1 MRSTPRTQLTAKIAL
16 NIPILSS
23 PMDTVTE
30 AELAIAL
37 AQEGGLGVIHKN
49 MSIEE
54 QTREVDKVK
63 RSENGIIVDPI
74 TLPPDAT
81 VGQARKIMSGHNI
94 SGVPITVDGYL
105 RGILTR
111 RDLRFLE
118 SNDLRIEE
126 VMTKENLVTA
136 PADTSL
142 EEADRILTKNKV
154 EKLLLVDDE
163 YRLKGLITIKDID
176 KLHRYPN
183 ACKDARGR
191 LRVGA
196 AVGVHDYERIASL
209 LEADVD
215 VLIVDSAHGHSK
227 NVIETVRRIKRD
239 FDIQVVA
246 GNVATG
252 EGTRALI
259 EAGADAVKVGI
270 GPGSICTTRVVS
282 GVGVPQITA
291 IHQSA
296 KAAGG
301 RVPIIADGGIRYSGD
316 ITKAIA
322 AGAHCVMIG
331 GLFAG
336 LAESPGDTIIYRGR
350 SFKTYRGMGSIGAMA
365 KGSHE
370 RYRQD
375 ARNQEYRKQG
385 CAEPE
390 TRSRRRRGPRSLQ
403 GSAGGIRLPA
413 RRRPASRHGLLR
425 NPDHRGAPHQ
435 GAVHPGHRRRR
446 SRKAIPTTSSS
457 PRKLPIT
464 RASAV
469 KMRSVAGRSEQALA
483 TAQAVSVRWF
493 SKETRG
499 HVKITNRVRMIGN
512 KDDQAV
518 TLSVRAAS
526 ELPHVVWLVARE
538 RNRGITVLAIIA
550 IRLDR
555 TNPGSLVLEHWH
567 GPAVCRFDVPIES
580 IHLVRQVPV
589 KQGGVACVA
598 QLRH

>member
-1 MRSTPRTQLTAKIAL
+1 MHDRIAYQGITFDDILLEPGYSDSMPHEVDTRSNLTARIAL
-16 NIPILSS
+16 NIPIISS

-49 MSIEE
+49 MSIED

-81 VGQARKIMSGHNI
+81 VTEARKIMRGHNI
-94 SGVPITVDGYL
+94 SGVPITVNGYL

-183 ACKDARGR
+183 ACKDTRGR

-196 AVGVHDYERIASL
+196 AVGVNDFERVSSL
-209 LEADVD
+209 LNAGVD
-215 VLIVDSAHGHSK
+215 VLVVDSAHGHSK
-227 NVIETVRRIKRD
+227 NVIEIVRRIKRS

-246 GNVATG
+246 GNVGTG
-252 EGTRALI
+252 EGARSLI
-259 EAGADAVKVGI
+259 DAGADAIKVGI

-296 KAAGG
+296 KAIAGK
-301 RVPIIADGGIRYSGD
+301 VPIIADGGIRYSGD
-316 ITKAIA
+316 ITKALA
-322 AGAHCVMIG
+322 AGAHAVMIG

-350 SFKTYRGMGSIGAMA
+350 SFKSYRGMGSLGAMA

-370 RYRQD
+370 RYRQEPSTRIQD
-375 ARNQEYRKQG
+375 EKDGTTTPLQKLVPEGVEGRVPYKGPLADYVFQLVGGLRAGMGYCGARTIDELRTK
-385 CAEPE
+385 
-390 TRSRRRRGPRSLQ
+390 TRFIQ
-403 GSAGGIRLPA
+403 
-413 RRRPASRHGLLR
+413 
-425 NPDHRGAPHQ
+425 
-435 GAVHPGHRRRR
+435 
-446 SRKAIPTTSSS
+446 
-457 PRKLPIT
+457 
-464 RASAV
+464 
-469 KMRSVAGRSEQALA
+469 
-483 TAQAVSVRWF
+483 
-493 SKETRG
+493 
-499 HVKITNRVRMIGN
+499 
-512 KDDQAV
+512 V
-518 TLSVRAAS
+518 TAAS
-526 ELPHVVWLVARE
+526 VQESHPHDIVITQEAPNYSSFSSENDLG
-538 RNRGITVLAIIA
+538 RGTV
-550 IRLDR
+550 
-555 TNPGSLVLEHWH
+555 
-567 GPAVCRFDVPIES
+567 
-580 IHLVRQVPV
+580 
-589 KQGGVACVA
+589 
-598 QLRH
+598 